1 MSISLAVL
9 EEVVRE
15 AGSIALA
22 YFKDLKNVEVNKK
35 SPRDF
40 VTAADV
46 AVEDFLKEALTRK
59 YPEYGFWERERAKC

>member
-15 AGSIALA
+15 AGSIAMT
-22 YFKDLKNVEVNKK
+22 YFKDLKNVEVNRK

-46 AVEDFLKEALTRK
+46 AVEDFLKESLTRK
-59 YPEYGFWERERAKC
+59 YPEFGLHGPSST